1 MLFLLFFSLK
11 SPPSQILA
19 FSLNLKSCADKTYR
33 FNKTFL
39 LVLPSHLGY
48 LSGRRTSSISKHT
61 GDVSVP
67 ISNSSLGPQV
77 ISSFLIS
84 QPRSMCPEN
93 DCRIKTRKF
102 KFVKFFFFSFLFPQ
116 RNQLWSSP
124 SMVLQGRSYIFIS
137 EFRSITQSL
146 HGFLR
151 LTVSFTVVWMFFIQC
166 PM

>member
-102 KFVKFFFFSFLFPQ
+102 KFVKFFFFLFFFHREISCEVHLPWFYREGATSLFL
-116 RNQLWSSP
+116 
-124 SMVLQGRSYIFIS
+124 
-137 EFRSITQSL
+137 SL
-146 HGFLR
+146 DLSRKACMAFLD
-151 LTVSFTVVWMFFIQC
+151 SQ
-166 PM
+166 